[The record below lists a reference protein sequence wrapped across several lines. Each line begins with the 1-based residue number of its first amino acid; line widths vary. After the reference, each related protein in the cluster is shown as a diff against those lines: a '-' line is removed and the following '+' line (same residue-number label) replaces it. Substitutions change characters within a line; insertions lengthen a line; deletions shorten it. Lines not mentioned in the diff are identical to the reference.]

1 MAIYPIIWHIKQ
13 LACCQ
18 RESEKACLRP
28 GLNRGPSVYKT
39 DALPLSHKGAE
50 IQLGLRQTY
59 IHTQHTTIHNNNT
72 HHTQTHIHT
81 STHAASPPEKDN
93 MDLYHHARD
102 VDRMR
107 SVSSM
112 QRTLIAFPIVA
123 IADRPQLFARLLQ
136 RTPSTTDK
144 QVIESVQSWSAR
156 VSHVK
161 FPTMQQ
167 Q

>member
-1 MAIYPIIWHIKQ
+1 
-13 LACCQ
+13 
-18 RESEKACLRP
+18 
-28 GLNRGPSVYKT
+28 
-39 DALPLSHKGAE
+39 
-50 IQLGLRQTY
+50 
-59 IHTQHTTIHNNNT
+59 
-72 HHTQTHIHT
+72 
-81 STHAASPPEKDN
+81 
-93 MDLYHHARD
+93 
-102 VDRMR
+102 
-107 SVSSM
+107 M
-112 QRTLIAFPIVA
+112 QRTLIALPIVA